1 MSVPRYYNNMD
12 TKSFMYGESQKNT
25 EFDKLMK
32 NIGFYQR

>member
-1 MSVPRYYNNMD
+1 MEMKS
-12 TKSFMYGESQKNT
+12 TKYAKSQNSE